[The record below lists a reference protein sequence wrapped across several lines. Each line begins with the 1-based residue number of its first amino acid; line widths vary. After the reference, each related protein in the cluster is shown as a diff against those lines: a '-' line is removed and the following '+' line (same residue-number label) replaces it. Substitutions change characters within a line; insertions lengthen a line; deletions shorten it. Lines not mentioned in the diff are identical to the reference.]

1 MTGPT
6 IKELLAKLAAR
17 NETISRRDERIA
29 ALEKENLLLQQKVD
43 ALVRRIFGS
52 SSEPFNPNQPDLFGF
67 TSEQAA
73 DEAGKGCASF
83 SAEAS
88 REKSDR
94 RDRAA
99 RIPEDLPVEEI
110 IIDPWRF
117 RPSRR
122 HTNTS
127 GRR

>member
-1 MTGPT
+1 MAEPT
-6 IKELLAKLAAR
+6 IKELLAKLA
-17 NETISRRDERIA
+17 ERDERIA
-29 ALEKENLLLQQKVD
+29 VLEKENLLLRQKVD

-67 TSEQAA
+67 TPATGVQE
-73 DEAGKGCASF
+73 EEKGCASI
-83 SAEAS
+83 SVETS

-110 IIDPWRF
+110 VIDPLEVQAE
-117 RPSRR
+117 PEAYKCI
-122 HTNTS
+122 
-127 GRR
+127 G